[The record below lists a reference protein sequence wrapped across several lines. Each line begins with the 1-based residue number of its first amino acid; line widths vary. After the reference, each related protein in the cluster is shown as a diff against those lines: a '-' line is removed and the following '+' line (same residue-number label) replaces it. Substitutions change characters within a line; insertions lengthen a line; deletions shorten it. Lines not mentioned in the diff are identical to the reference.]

1 MSRSTFSGPVLSG
14 TVRYNTYKNVGNSV
28 ITQTATITQNSTNVV
43 SATFYIPGTSQLI
56 DILVDPIV
64 AFDSVTSAVL
74 SVGTA
79 AAGTQYASG
88 VDVKGST
95 TRVRPTFTLTQ
106 LTNMAATAV
115 DSTATAAATPGGNHP
130 ISTVVATVT
139 PTGATTAGQ
148 VRVTLI
154 YAQYDDRSASSAV

>member
-1 MSRSTFSGPVLSG
+1 MSRATFSGPVLSG
-14 TVRYNTYKNVGNSV
+14 TVKYNTYKNVGNST
-28 ITQTATITQNSTNVV
+28 ILQTATITQNSTNAV
-43 SATFYIPGTSQLI
+43 SATFYIPATSQLV

-64 AFDSVTSAVL
+64 AFDSATSAVL

-95 TRVRPTFTLTQ
+95 SRVRPTFTLTQ
-106 LTNMAATAV
+106 LTNMAATAT
-115 DSTATAAATPGGNHP
+115 DATVSPLAGTPT
-130 ISTVVATVT
+130 STVVATVT

-154 YAQYDDRSASSAV
+154 YAQFDDRSAGTAV